1 MSDLLTTAQVA
12 RLLGRSRQ
20 RIGQLIDAGQLP
32 AVRLGRRWMVERAAL
47 AKPLLRPV
55 GRPRL
60 TPRPEPVL
68 EPEGPR
74 PSFRPSPFA

>member
-32 AVRLGRRWMVERAAL
+32 AVRLGRRWMVERADL
-47 AKPLLRPV
+47 QTVLRPV

-60 TPRPEPVL
+60 TPKAEPVT
-68 EPEGPR
+68 PAPY
-74 PSFRPSPFA
+74 FRPSPFA